1 MSCDDVDELGR
12 WRRDFLWG
20 MIEDVVAERGQPS
33 LPLVAA
39 AARL

>member
-12 WRRDFLWG
+12 LRRDFLWG
-20 MIEDVVAERGQPS
+20 IIEDVVAERGHPS
-33 LPLVAA
+33 LLFVAA